1 MDVLAREAT
10 TAQTPWGLEEE
21 SQFLFKNKEIKI
33 LQEPNST
40 VLMGPKK
47 SPSLSGRASTLSEPL
62 SYLRTSSQCIPQAP
76 SVNAEEQAT
85 TCKITN

>member
-33 LQEPNST
+33 SPHGAKEVSLT
-40 VLMGPKK
+40 VRQGKH
-47 SPSLSGRASTLSEPL
+47 SL
-62 SYLRTSSQCIPQAP
+62 
-76 SVNAEEQAT
+76 
-85 TCKITN
+85 